1 MWVTIYKIFC
11 HILIPTTFADSKKVE
26 VNTGSLLSRPNAY
39 PVCRQIIAL
48 CAELG
53 VQIIVNSDAHFSS
66 RIGDLAPGEALLQ
79 EVCFPKELVLNADKD
94 RFRSYL
100 EHKGIKFED

>member
-1 MWVTIYKIFC
+1 MQKK
-11 HILIPTTFADSKKVE
+11 SK
-26 VNTGSLLSRPNAY
+26 SIQDPCS
-39 PVCRQIIAL
+39 PVPMPIRSAGKS
-48 CAELG
+48 ELG

-79 EVCFPKELVLNADKD
+79 EVCFPKELVLNADED